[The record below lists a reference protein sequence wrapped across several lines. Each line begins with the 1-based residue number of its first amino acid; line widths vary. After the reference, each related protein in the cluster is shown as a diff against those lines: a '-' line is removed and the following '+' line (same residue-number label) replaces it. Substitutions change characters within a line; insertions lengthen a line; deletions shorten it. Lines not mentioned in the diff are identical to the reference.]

1 MNYGAQIKSQRIS
14 QGWTQSELAD
24 RCGVTLRTIQR
35 LEKGEVRPSLF
46 TQTRLQDVLGVGFE
60 EEEKDPEFMVNDS
73 VQQNFFKRMQTAI
86 PFLTSNRRVW
96 AGLLLL
102 GLGSFF
108 WKSQFQN
115 SFLENEFYKSIS
127 KGFEIQTVN
136 CGSETECDIQV
147 TRKNENG
154 EILWQKTFGGSSYDK
169 ATMVLA
175 TADQGV
181 LILGSTSSFGQGN
194 YDILLIKVNQNGEFL
209 WQETFGGFFNEYAK
223 NISYLESDAQYRIE
237 GSQQTC
243 TTTNVSEDCEM
254 TRWSFLIDMSGKEVG
269 KIAG

>member
-1 MNYGAQIKSQRIS
+1 MNYGAQIKSRRIS
-14 QGWTQSELAD
+14 RGWTQSELAD

-35 LEKGEVRPSLF
+35 LEKGEVKPSLF
-46 TQTRLQDVLGVGFE
+46 TQTRLHDVLGVGFQE
-60 EEEKDPEFMVNDS
+60 EVKDPEFNQNES
-73 VQQNFFKRMQTAI
+73 LHQNFFKRMQTAI
-86 PFLTSNRRVW
+86 PFLTSSRLAW

-115 SFLENEFYKSIS
+115 PLFEIESSQSIS

-136 CGSETECDIQV
+136 CGSDTECDIQV

-169 ATMVLA
+169 AAMVLA
-175 TADQGV
+175 TADQGI

-194 YDILLIKVNQNGEFL
+194 YDILLVKVDQNGEFL
-209 WQETFGGFFNEYAK
+209 WQRTFGGFFNDYAK
-223 NISYLESDAQYRIE
+223 NISYLESDRQYRIE

-243 TTTNVSEDCEM
+243 TTPNVSENCEM
-254 TRWSFLIDMSGKEVG
+254 TGWSFLIDMSGKEVG
-269 KIAG
+269 EKKG